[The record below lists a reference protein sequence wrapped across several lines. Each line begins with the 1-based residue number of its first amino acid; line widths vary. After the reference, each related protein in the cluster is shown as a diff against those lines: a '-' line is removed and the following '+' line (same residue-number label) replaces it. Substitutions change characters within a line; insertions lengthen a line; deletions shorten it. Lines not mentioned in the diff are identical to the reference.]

1 MKYRPL
7 AALAAC
13 ALLTAACSG
22 GGLEGAAG
30 DAAGN
35 RPGVSTAAPPDAARN
50 RPAERPR
57 ASIAPA
63 DPRDAVPTAVSTAA
77 PTVAPTEAP
86 GDRATTGPADRDAAV
101 EPISTFALDVDTASY
116 GYARRLLREGAL
128 PSPDQVRPEE
138 FVNAFRQ
145 DYPQPPGDGF
155 SVHLDGARLPGS
167 DAALLR
173 VGLQTREAE
182 QGTRRPANLTFVVDV
197 SGSMGEP
204 GRLDLVRDA
213 LRLLVD
219 RLGAEDRVAIVTFSE
234 RARLVI
240 GSTPATERETLRAA
254 IDRLVVEGSTN
265 VEAGL
270 VLGYQEAARAFRD
283 GATNR
288 VVLLSDGLAN
298 TGNTAWQGILDR
310 IAEHA
315 AKRITLLGVGVGR
328 EYGDELMERL
338 ADNGDGVAVYISSPE
353 EARRV
358 FVEQLPANLD
368 LRARDAKVQVAF
380 DPAVVRGYRL
390 IGYEN
395 RALADEDF
403 RDDGKDG
410 GEVGPGHSVTALYQV
425 TLRPGARGRLAT
437 ATVRWLDPDT
447 RRPAE
452 TARALD
458 AADLA
463 ADLWGQAA
471 PRLQVDVVAAAFADH
486 LRFRHDPELR
496 WLQMPLPGL
505 AEHAARL
512 ATATEDPAVGELAE
526 LIGDAAR
533 RLG

>member
-13 ALLTAACSG
+13 ALFAAACSG
-22 GGLEGAAG
+22 GGSADTAGGAAG
-30 DAAGN
+30 TTSS
-35 RPGVSTAAPPDAARN
+35 VSALAPPDAARS

-57 ASIAPA
+57 PSRPPA
-63 DPRDAVPTAVSTAA
+63 DARVAVPTGSPA
-77 PTVAPTEAP
+77 EAQA
-86 GDRATTGPADRDAAV
+86 DRAATGPADRDAAA
-101 EPISTFALDVDTASY
+101 EPLSTFALDVDTASY
-116 GYARRLLREGAL
+116 GYTRRLLREGAL

-155 SVHLDGARLPGS
+155 SVHLDGARLPDG
-167 DAALLR
+167 DTALLR

-182 QGTRRPANLTFVVDV
+182 QGARRPASLTFVVDV

-219 RLGAEDRVAIVTFSE
+219 RLGPDDRVAIVTFSD

-240 GSTPATERETLRAA
+240 GSTPATERRALHAA

-265 VEAGL
+265 VEEGL
-270 VLGYQEAARAFRD
+270 VLGYREAARAFRP

-338 ADNGDGVAVYISSPE
+338 ADNGDGLALYISTLE

-358 FVEQLPANLD
+358 FVERLPANLD

-380 DPAVVRGYRL
+380 DPAVVRDYRL

-403 RDDGKDG
+403 RDDGRDG
-410 GEVGPGHSVTALYQV
+410 GEAGPGHSVTALYRV
-425 TLRPGARGRLAT
+425 RLHPGARGTLAT

-452 TARALD
+452 TARTLA

-463 ADLWGQAA
+463 ADLWRQAA

-486 LRFRHDPELR
+486 LRFRHDPGLH
-496 WLQMPLPGL
+496 WLDMPLPAL

-512 ATATEDPAVGELAE
+512 AAVTEDPAVGELAE
-526 LIGDAAR
+526 LIGRAAGR
-533 RLG
+533 G